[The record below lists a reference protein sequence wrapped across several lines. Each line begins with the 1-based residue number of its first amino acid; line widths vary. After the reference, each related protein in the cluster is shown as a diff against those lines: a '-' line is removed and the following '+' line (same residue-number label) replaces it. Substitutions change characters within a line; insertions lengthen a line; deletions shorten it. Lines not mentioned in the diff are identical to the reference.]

1 MQTDLTIEVSY
12 RSDDNTWQV
21 GILGR
26 TDGVVDICR
35 SHQCGPF
42 TDLRHVVDF
51 FDRLVAAW
59 AAPEL
64 GITASESLH
73 DTYSRY
79 AP

>member
-1 MQTDLTIEVSY
+1 MQTDITLEVSY
-12 RSDDNTWQV
+12 RSDDASWTV
-21 GILGR
+21 GVLAR
-26 TDGVVDICR
+26 TDGMIDLCR

-42 TDLRHVVDF
+42 TTLRSVVEF
-51 FDRLVAAW
+51 FDALLVAW

-73 DTYSRY
+73 DTYGRL